1 MEVQSSGEN
10 HQNQEAQPKG
20 SESNSVQV
28 EGNMVEGETIADVAV
43 FSAIP
48 LSTPNDDELAQN
60 VSPGRSSG

>member
-1 MEVQSSGEN
+1 
-10 HQNQEAQPKG
+10 
-20 SESNSVQV
+20 
-28 EGNMVEGETIADVAV
+28 MVEGETIADVAV